1 MKSVNWPIVRF
12 PAIASRPP
20 TRSTAAIPSVGRKTR
35 PGRNRASTDAW
46 RIVSWRTASARSEK
60 RSRTSSSRPNACTIS
75 IPTTASSEASV
86 RWPFFRCTS
95 REIGNTRCA
104 KKYARTAI
112 GGIATA
118 AVSAS
123 CQFTT
128 VRTIA
133 APISISTL
141 WIACTTPQPMK

>member
-20 TRSTAAIPSVGRKTR
+20 MRSTAAIPSVGRKTR
-35 PGRNRASTDAW
+35 PGRKRASTDAW
-46 RIVSWRTASARSEK
+46 RIVSCRTASARSEK

-104 KKYARTAI
+104 KK
-112 GGIATA
+112 
-118 AVSAS
+118 
-123 CQFTT
+123 
-128 VRTIA
+128 
-133 APISISTL
+133 
-141 WIACTTPQPMK
+141 